1 MTPKTGTLFIIAFL
15 FAIIAPTPGWSGTIY
30 RCVSKNGV
38 PFFTDSGCRKG
49 DSEYVGKPIISSP
62 SEQKSKT
69 KWKEKRSRKKGKTQ
83 KKRTS
88 KSLQDL
94 LEELERIPL
103 VAWELGETHK
113 VTESVKKPYKIIT
126 ESGETIFRDKRPDS
140 PAGIK
145 KLWVKQNKKS
155 MGNYEILYLGYSFW
169 RRLFWHPDKNEWRAS
184 HPNISP
190 FNKDKFLSRELFK
203 KIIVK
208 GGGKSSD
215 STSIAVNSGAIMSN
229 KKKPMVVAEK
239 QNKIRE
245 ITNRVGAKWGGSEV
259 LYQIASFDNK
269 IKSSADV
276 YKKISLAYERRD
288 LLRKAVEMVSRK

>member
-1 MTPKTGTLFIIAFL
+1 MITSSPA
-15 FAIIAPTPGWSGTIY
+15 WSGTIY
-30 RCVSKNGV
+30 RCVSKDGV

-49 DSEYVGKPIISSP
+49 DSEYVGKPVITSP

-69 KWKEKRSRKKGKTQ
+69 KWKKKGSRKKGKKQ
-83 KKRTS
+83 KKRYK
-88 KSLQDL
+88 KSLEDL
-94 LEELERIPL
+94 LQELEIIPL
-103 VAWELGETHK
+103 VVWESGETHK
-113 VTESVKKPYKIIT
+113 VTENVKKPYKIMNASGKT
-126 ESGETIFRDKRPDS
+126 EYRDKRPDS

-259 LYQIASFDNK
+259 LYQIASVNNK
-269 IKSSADV
+269 IKSTADI

-288 LLRKAVEMVSRK
+288 LLRKAVEMVSMK